1 LQVQVAEQTQD
12 FYRRTDPAK
21 TWSCNDYPSRLKKT
35 LESYG
40 SLSASPEDVAETA
53 GQSDYGTRHQQ
64 QQPLGDGES
73 GRWRSAAIDAGTT
86 EQTDYRTHQQQ
97 QQQQHRPFPASAAHA
112 FEQSS
117 NGVQGASSSG
127 EAVAVHQDA
136 NAPPGMAEDP
146 LMLVDWS
153 NWGLQSLFPQDPV
166 PMGNELFSDWFH

>member
-40 SLSASPEDVAETA
+40 SLSASPEDVTGTA
-53 GQSDYGTRHQQ
+53 GQPDYGTRNQQ
-64 QQPLGDGES
+64 QQPPGNGESES
-73 GRWRSAAIDAGTT
+73 GRWRSAAIDGSTT
-86 EQTDYRTHQQQ
+86 EQPDYGT
-97 QQQQHRPFPASAAHA
+97 QQQQHPFSVSASAAHT
-112 FEQSS
+112 FEHSTD
-117 NGVQGASSSG
+117 GLHEAVSSG
-127 EAVAVHQDA
+127 EAAAAHHHADA
-136 NAPPGMAEDP
+136 SAQTAEDP